1 MATTADGP
9 MKSVVTT
16 RWHLI
21 VHKEL
26 GDQLYDWVHDPEEA
40 NNLIYTPLGQQVTRE
55 LSARLEGLLAR
66 W

>member
-1 MATTADGP
+1 

-26 GDQLYDWVHDPEEA
+26 GDQLYDWIHDPGES
-40 NNLIYTPLGQQVTRE
+40 NNLI
-55 LSARLEGLLAR
+55 SHAARPAGGA
-66 W
+66 